1 MADTAGPDVFAKY
14 HSLLFANQP
23 AEGTAGPDDDQL
35 IAWAV
40 EAGAD
45 EDAVRQPIEDKVYE
59 QWIENAT
66 DQMSKDGV
74 NGTPGVFIDDQLQP
88 DPGTAVD
95 AVLQAIE

>member
-1 MADTAGPDVFAKY
+1 M
-14 HSLLFANQP
+14 
-23 AEGTAGPDDDQL
+23 
-35 IAWAV
+35 

-66 DQMSKDGV
+66 DQMSQDGV

-88 DPGTAVD
+88 DPGTAVN

>member
-1 MADTAGPDVFAKY
+1 MADTAGPEVFAKY
-14 HSLLFANQP
+14 HALLFANQP
-23 AEGTAGPDDDQL
+23 AENTAGPDDDQL

-74 NGTPGVFIDDQLQP
+74 NGTPGVFIDGQLQP
-88 DPGTAVD
+88 DPGTAVN